1 MSCDIVQH
9 PFADKLLKKVNI
21 LTTFFRNNARA
32 GAKFWE
38 LLNTMNIKGGVIML
52 YCKTRWMTAYKS
64 IDDVLRAANY
74 SDLLTN
80 DKIKPIICLWN
91 FFNELKVLG
100 FVLNLLYKTVL
111 ALERKEADLK
121 FCNYCIEKINACF
134 NEFDD
139 NDYLLAFFL
148 NPLFQ
153 AEPLKQGIWIKSFN
167 QPYTEGI
174 DNPIKWWSSI
184 ELEPPYLQQL
194 AIHLFS
200 VYPNS
205 ASYEYEFS
213 ICGWLL
219 NKRSNAS
226 YKLAFYEKD
235 VKKILQKFSNNELN
249 NIINETLAEQ
259 PKLAEENDNE
269 IALEKN

>member
-153 AEPLKQGIWIKSFN
+153 VVK
-167 QPYTEGI
+167 YTEVIAQKLGMI
-174 DNPIKWWSSI
+174 WLKLSSI